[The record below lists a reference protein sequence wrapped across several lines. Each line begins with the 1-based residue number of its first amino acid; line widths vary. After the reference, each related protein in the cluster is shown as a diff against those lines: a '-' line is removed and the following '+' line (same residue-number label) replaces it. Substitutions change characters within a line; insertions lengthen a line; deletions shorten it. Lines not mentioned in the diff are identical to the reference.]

1 MSAPA
6 EPQEPL
12 ECLDDHDGKC
22 RGLVEYHSLDP
33 GRYRAFPRCDFHW
46 DRRLRRRENSIERY
60 ADSDVAPSWFDPSYA
75 GESWDGE

>member
-1 MSAPA
+1 VSASA
-6 EPQEPL
+6 EPL

-22 RGLVEYHSLDP
+22 RGPVEYHSLDP
-33 GRYRAFPRCDFHW
+33 GRYRAFPRCEHHW